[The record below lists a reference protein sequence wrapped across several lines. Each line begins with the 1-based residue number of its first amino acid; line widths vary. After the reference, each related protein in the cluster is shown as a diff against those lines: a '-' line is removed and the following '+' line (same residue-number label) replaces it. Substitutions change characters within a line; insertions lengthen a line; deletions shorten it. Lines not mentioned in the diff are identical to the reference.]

1 MKEAREIHW
10 LDHNS
15 QVKEVFTIELE
26 IQKGGKKQTFYVT
39 SIKVKG
45 KGERV
50 KPASIQV
57 SMNTSQMN
65 KML

>member
-15 QVKEVFTIELE
+15 QVKEMFTIELE

-39 SIKVKG
+39 GIKVKG

>member
-39 SIKVKG
+39 GIKVKG
-45 KGERV
+45 KGGRV
-50 KPASIQV
+50 KPVSIQV
-57 SMNTSQMN
+57 
-65 KML
+65 